1 MDQPAAD
8 LQIQVRRDFAD
19 LGGFLFTASVPTS
32 GLRPDLEGDVTNFT
46 AVQYVSV
53 AAGDAQCVA
62 GLSF

>member
-1 MDQPAAD
+1 M
-8 LQIQVRRDFAD
+8 RRDFAD